1 MDNSILLKAQK
12 KYDFFETKEEH
23 ANNIYLNYN
32 PQKIVRVI
40 DICAGLGSLVKPWYD
55 NGHDITLVELNKD
68 FIPTL
73 QNRFP
78 RATIIQEDYLTY
90 MDDQSYDVYLCNP
103 PFNDANETIYP
114 YFFCKILQSL
124 KSTSI
129 CYFICPRMFYVNQTL
144 VKIELEISDKFAL
157 IEFVKENKLMPS
169 KYYYDRYG
177 YIELH
182 SDGFRFNKNMIKKM
196 ITKKIINSDFIMIDD
211 GIFTINPYFE
221 FRYMANVFDFEKT
234 KCRCGLFKINR

>member
-1 MDNSILLKAQK
+1 MDKSILLKAQK

-32 PQKIVRVI
+32 PQKLVRVI

-90 MDDQSYDVYLCNP
+90 MDDKSYDVYLCNP

-114 YFFCKILQSL
+114 YFS
-124 KSTSI
+124 
-129 CYFICPRMFYVNQTL
+129 
-144 VKIELEISDKFAL
+144 VK
-157 IEFVKENKLMPS
+157 
-169 KYYYDRYG
+169 
-177 YIELH
+177 
-182 SDGFRFNKNMIKKM
+182 
-196 ITKKIINSDFIMIDD
+196 
-211 GIFTINPYFE
+211 
-221 FRYMANVFDFEKT
+221 
-234 KCRCGLFKINR
+234 